1 MVRRGGG
8 VAGTTLALA
17 RLVLVAGLTVSTTL
31 VASPVGAEP
40 TVGRAASFMQPSPTT
55 VGDAGSSPF
64 PSRVDVS
71 GVTGD
76 VLDVDVTLSGVE
88 HQWPDDLDVVL
99 VAPDGTAATVMS
111 DVGGDDQTPAT
122 GTALTFDDDASGS
135 VPPGLLSGRYRPHD
149 DDSDPGDPDLE
160 GADATFAELAA
171 AAVNGTWELYVNDD
185 TYDFDGRIASWSL
198 SFQVTDRPLI
208 TGPASG
214 SVLPGSTIP
223 VRGSGSPGA
232 TVYVGAAQQPA
243 RTVTVA
249 ADGTWA
255 VDLTGLADGSHL
267 VTASSGPGRTGSST
281 TVRLDSTAPTG
292 TLVLRTVRGGPEVT
306 SSRRVYL
313 DVAAGEPLRG
323 IRVSNDGAAY
333 GPLVPVVP
341 GGVAW
346 LLSEQ
351 DGTRRVFV
359 QLEDL
364 VGNVSNGYLSDT
376 VTLDRVAPRILQS
389 SPRAGAVGVR
399 RDKVITARFDDFVT
413 PNSGVSPS
421 YLVRVFRAGSD
432 RPLRATVRY
441 DPATA
446 TVRALPHRPLR
457 PRTRFKVVV
466 SGFEDAAGNWLD
478 QDPAKA
484 GTQPGVWRFRT
495 R

>member
-1 MVRRGGG
+1 M
-8 VAGTTLALA
+8 
-17 RLVLVAGLTVSTTL
+17 
-31 VASPVGAEP
+31 
-40 TVGRAASFMQPSPTT
+40 
-55 VGDAGSSPF
+55 
-64 PSRVDVS
+64 
-71 GVTGD
+71 
-76 VLDVDVTLSGVE
+76 
-88 HQWPDDLDVVL
+88 
-99 VAPDGTAATVMS
+99 
-111 DVGGDDQTPAT
+111 
-122 GTALTFDDDASGS
+122 
-135 VPPGLLSGRYRPHD
+135 
-149 DDSDPGDPDLE
+149 
-160 GADATFAELAA
+160 
-171 AAVNGTWELYVNDD
+171 
-185 TYDFDGRIASWSL
+185 
-198 SFQVTDRPLI
+198 
-208 TGPASG
+208 
-214 SVLPGSTIP
+214 
-223 VRGSGSPGA
+223 
-232 TVYVGAAQQPA
+232 
-243 RTVTVA
+243 
-249 ADGTWA
+249 
-255 VDLTGLADGSHL
+255 
-267 VTASSGPGRTGSST
+267 
-281 TVRLDSTAPTG
+281 
-292 TLVLRTVRGGPEVT
+292 T

-376 VTLDRVAPRILQS
+376 VTLDRVAPRIRRS

-399 RDKVITARFDDFVT
+399 RDKVISARFDDFVT

-421 YLVRVFRAGSD
+421 YLIRVFRAGSD